1 MNRLSGK
8 VSVDQGLLIR
18 VDERVNS
25 LQKKLDDGLVELK
38 QQLHSRF
45 TELDV
50 RIAMYDEKFVWRKEF
65 DEKLDV
71 CKKVSDENLEAL
83 KTKVDD
89 LRGIFRWIGAT
100 AGGAI
105 VLAIMSLILK

>member
-1 MNRLSGK
+1 MARDSIK

-18 VDERVNS
+18 VDERVAS
-25 LQKKLDDGLVELK
+25 LQKKLDESIIQL
-38 QQLHSRF
+38 QQRF

-65 DEKLDV
+65 DEKLSV
-71 CKKVSDENLEAL
+71 CKAQSEENLSLLEER
-83 KTKVDD
+83 VDD
-89 LRGIFRWIGAT
+89 MRGIFRWIGVT

-105 VLAIMSLILK
+105 VLAIMGLILK